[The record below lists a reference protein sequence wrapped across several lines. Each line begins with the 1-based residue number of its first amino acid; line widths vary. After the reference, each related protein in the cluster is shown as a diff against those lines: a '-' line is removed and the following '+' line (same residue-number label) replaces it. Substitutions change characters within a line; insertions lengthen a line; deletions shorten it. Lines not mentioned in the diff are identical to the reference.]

1 MAFRFY
7 LDGFELPVAPP
18 KLEIKI
24 GNQNKTFTLANMKE
38 VNALKAPGL
47 TEITFSAPVPRL
59 SYPWKNNNSSPQTV
73 MSKLENLKNSM
84 KPFQFIVERGE
95 YGASTNLKV
104 SLEEYTLVEDANDL
118 SDLTIDITLKQY
130 VDYHAKVVYVT
141 DDGKGEVED
150 KPNKPST
157 ENPNSSTN
165 QKTYTVK
172 HGDSLWEIAKKCLG
186 DGSKYK
192 ELYELNKAL
201 LDARNA
207 KEGTSKYTIYTGQV
221 LKLG

>member
-59 SYPWKNNNSSPQTV
+59 NYPWKNNNSSPQTV

-104 SLEEYTLVEDANDL
+104 SLEEYTLVEDASDM

-130 VDYHAKVVYVT
+130 VDYSAKIVYVT
-141 DDGKGEVED
+141 DDGKGEVEN

-165 QKTYTVK
+165 KKTYTVK

-192 ELYELNKAL
+192 ELYNLNKAL